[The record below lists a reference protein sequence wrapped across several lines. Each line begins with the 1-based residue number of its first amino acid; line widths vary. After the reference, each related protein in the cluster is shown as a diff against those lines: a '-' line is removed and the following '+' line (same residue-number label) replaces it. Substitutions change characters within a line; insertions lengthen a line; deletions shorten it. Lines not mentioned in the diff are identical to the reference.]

1 MATLNRQTAKNFFT
15 TLDKY
20 EAVEK
25 LVEKAVDP
33 VNPSVVKS
41 HEKNRAKLDDLY
53 LKVNHDW
60 KVFKRDLNQ
69 ASDVLNE
76 KDERGDA
83 NYEHND
89 EWRSKFEEAYCAL
102 VEKSDAILDSSN
114 AVETQK
120 NEEKVNTEAAV
131 A

>member
-25 LVEKAVDP
+25 LVERAVDP

-53 LKVNHDW
+53 LEVNHDW

-76 KDERGDA
+76 KDER
-83 NYEHND
+83 
-89 EWRSKFEEAYCAL
+89 
-102 VEKSDAILDSSN
+102 V
-114 AVETQK
+114 
-120 NEEKVNTEAAV
+120 
-131 A
+131 